1 MKSNIHEIEV
11 TAKDIEAGQCA
22 PWPPSKNCA
31 IARALRR
38 HFKVKDAEWG
48 YVEGYIGARVLT
60 SLNPNQTRSFVEDHD
75 NKKTVQPF
83 KFTVRVSR
91 RDNA

>member
-1 MKSNIHEIEV
+1 MKSDTHVIEV
-11 TAKDIEAGQCA
+11 TAKDIKAGQCA
-22 PWPPSKNCA
+22 LWPPSKNCA

-38 HFKVKDAEWG
+38 HFKVKNAEWG
-48 YVEGYIGARVLT
+48 YVVGYIGVKVLT
-60 SLNPNQTRSFVEDHD
+60 SLNPDQTRSFVKDHD
-75 NKKTVQPF
+75 NKKTVRPF